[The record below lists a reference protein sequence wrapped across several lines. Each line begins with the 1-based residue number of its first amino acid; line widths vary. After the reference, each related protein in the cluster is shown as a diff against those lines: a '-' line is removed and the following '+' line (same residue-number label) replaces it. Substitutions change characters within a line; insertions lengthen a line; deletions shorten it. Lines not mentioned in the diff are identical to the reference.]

1 MRIKLSKRLLS
12 VLCLTLLSLFVLPA
26 AVFAEGDAV
35 LPDTGD
41 TAWLL
46 VSTVLVMFMFLPG
59 LALFYGGL
67 VSQRNILSTI
77 MHSLSTF
84 LVVTIVWVLWGYSLA
99 FGPGDGGG
107 LIGGLSYFG
116 FANVGMEV
124 KDGLTIPHLLFALY
138 QGMFAAIT
146 TALISGAVAERIRFS
161 VWILFSVLW
170 VTLVYAPMANWV
182 WNGGWLS
189 KLGGLDFAG
198 GTVVHILS
206 GVSAL
211 TAAVIVGKR
220 RTYPHKTQPP
230 HNLIFFLIGGM
241 SLWFGW
247 FGFNAGSALASG
259 SLASLAVGTTQAA
272 ASAGGLVWLLME
284 WLLRKKATMVGGVT
298 GVIAGLVAV
307 TPAAGYVT
315 ILSSLAIGGLASV
328 FCYWGLHV
336 LKARLQYD
344 DSLDVFGLHGI
355 GGIWGAIATGIFA
368 TTSVNP
374 AGANGLLYG
383 NPMQV
388 VTQTIDVA
396 VAVLLAACGT
406 FIILKVIGLFTP
418 LRVTDEQEMTGLDV
432 SLHGETA
439 YHTVE
444 APDNGMVA
452 AHHTPPPAAAA
463 VMAAQAGMKGV

>member
-1 MRIKLSKRLLS
+1 MNRSKRLLS
-12 VLCLTLLSLFVLPA
+12 ILCLTALSLSALPA
-26 AVFAEGDAV
+26 TVFAEGDAV

-41 TAWLL
+41 TTWLL
-46 VSTVLVMFMFLPG
+46 VSTVLVMFMFMPG

-77 MHSLSTF
+77 MHSLSAF
-84 LVVTIVWVLWGYSLA
+84 LIVTVVWVLWGYSLA
-99 FGPGDGGG
+99 FGPNEAGG
-107 LIGGLSYFG
+107 LIGGLAYAG
-116 FANVGMEV
+116 FRGVGLEV

-146 TALISGAVAERIRFS
+146 TALISGGVAERIRFS
-161 VWILFSVLW
+161 VWIVFSALW
-170 VTLVYAPMANWV
+170 VTLVYAPMAHWV

-211 TAAVIVGKR
+211 TAAVVIGKR
-220 RTYPHKTQPP
+220 RTYPHQTQPP

-259 SLASLAVGTTQAA
+259 GLASLAVGTTQVAA
-272 ASAGGLVWLLME
+272 CAGGLMWLLVE
-284 WLLRKKATMVGGVT
+284 TIRGKKPTMVGGVT
-298 GVIAGLVAV
+298 GVIAGLIAI
-307 TPAAGYVT
+307 TPAAGFVT
-315 ILSSLAIGGLASV
+315 IPSALVIGGLASV

-355 GGIWGAIATGIFA
+355 GGMWGAIATGIFA
-368 TTSVNP
+368 TTGVNS

-396 VAVLLAACGT
+396 VAVLFAACGT
-406 FIILKVIGLFTP
+406 YVILKVIGLFTP
-418 LRVTDEQEMTGLDV
+418 LRVTDEQELTGLDV
-432 SLHGETA
+432 SLHGEVA

-444 APDNGMVA
+444 TMGNQTVA
-452 AHHTPPPAAAA
+452 AHHAPSSAGG
-463 VMAAQAGMKGV
+463 MSAQPGIKSV